1 MLLQLGEELEADP
14 RSTVLKAL
22 ALYGCLSEG
31 AIFPPDLHPFFQGD
45 AARLVGSAL
54 RVTGQHGNANDWLD
68 KAEAHV
74 RSGVN
79 PDPQLAR
86 ILFARLA
93 ISYATSQPETVLRLA
108 PALDKTLAGLGMEED
123 RVKCGILWAASLKI
137 VGRPERA
144 LDLLD
149 SIRRTTP
156 TISLQLLGWV
166 LAEVGDNH
174 AICGNYERGVE
185 ALEMAARL
193 LRQERQLTGLAHVN
207 SMIGGICRSGGLLQ
221 EAVRIFTTSI
231 EDFNRLGMTTSA
243 AYTRLLLA
251 ETYLAMQLP
260 RDAESEVLKAL
271 PILEDEG
278 IVPEALLALSILR
291 EAVRRQKLDPQ
302 MLRELRD
309 RLRPSSQ

>member
-1 MLLQLGEELEADP
+1 MLLQLGEDLEADP
-14 RSTVLKAL
+14 QSTQLKAL
-22 ALYGCLSEG
+22 ALYESLWESTV
-31 AIFPPDLHPFFQGD
+31 FPADLHSFFQGD
-45 AARLVGSAL
+45 AARLVGCAL
-54 RVTGQHGNANDWLD
+54 RVTGQHRDANDWFD

-93 ISYATSQPETVLRLA
+93 ASYAAAQLEPVLKVA
-108 PALDKTLAGLGMEED
+108 PALDKTFAGLGMEED

-137 VGRPERA
+137 AGQPERA
-144 LDLLD
+144 LELLEN
-149 SIRRTTP
+149 IRRSSP
-156 TISLQLLGWV
+156 TISSQLLGWV
-166 LAEVGDNH
+166 LAEVGDIH
-174 AICGNYERGVE
+174 ATCGNYERAVE

-193 LRQERQLTGLAHVN
+193 LRQERQLTGLAHVT

-221 EAVRIFTTSI
+221 EAARIFAASV
-231 EDFNRLGMTTSA
+231 EDFKRLGMTTSA

-251 ETYLAMQLP
+251 ETYLAMELP
-260 RDAESEVLKAL
+260 RVAESEVLKAL

-278 IVPEALLALSILR
+278 IVPDSLFALGILR
-291 EAVRRQKLDPQ
+291 EAVRRRKLDPQ

-309 RLRPSSQ
+309 RLRPGSQ